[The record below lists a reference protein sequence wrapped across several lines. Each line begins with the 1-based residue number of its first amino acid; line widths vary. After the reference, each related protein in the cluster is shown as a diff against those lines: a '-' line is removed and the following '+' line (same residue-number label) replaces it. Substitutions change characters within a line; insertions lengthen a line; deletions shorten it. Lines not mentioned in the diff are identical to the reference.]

1 MTDVMKKKK
10 NKNWSH
16 FLSLLKSALLH
27 RPKSRKDLLDFIRRE
42 QSNDILDHESFSMI
56 QGVFDVSELSV
67 KDIMIPRSQMVYV
80 KDTLGLEDILPI
92 IIRSAHS
99 RFPVVGDNLDDVKG
113 ILLAKDLLRYLSDKN
128 KENFILDDILRS
140 PVIIPEAKRL
150 NILLKEFRDSKN
162 HMAIIVDEY
171 GGVSGLVTIEDVLEQ
186 IVGDIVDEHDYE
198 DDLYIIPQGKT
209 SFLVKSL
216 TPVTDFNDYFDTRYN
231 ITEFDTIGGLVLS
244 KFSHLPVRDES
255 VQIDDLIFTVLRADK
270 RRIHLLRVA
279 RSS

>member
-1 MTDVMKKKK
+1 MQVKKIK
-10 NKNWSH
+10 NFSH
-16 FLSLLKSALLH
+16 FLSLLKSALLY

-67 KDIMIPRSQMVYV
+67 KDIMIPRSQMVYI
-80 KDTLGLEDILPI
+80 KDNLGLEDILPV

-99 RFPVVGDNLDDVKG
+99 RFPVVGDSLDDVKG

-128 KENFILDDILRS
+128 EEHFVLDDILRS

-198 DDLYIIPQGKT
+198 DDLYIIPQGKA

-216 TPVTDFNDYFDTRYN
+216 TPVTDFNDYFDTKYN
-231 ITEFDTIGGLVLS
+231 VTEFDTIGGLVLS
-244 KFSHLPVRDES
+244 KFSHLPVCDES
-255 VQIDDLIFTVLRADK
+255 VQIEDLTFTVLRADK
-270 RRIHLLRVA
+270 RRIHLLRVHKV
-279 RSS
+279 